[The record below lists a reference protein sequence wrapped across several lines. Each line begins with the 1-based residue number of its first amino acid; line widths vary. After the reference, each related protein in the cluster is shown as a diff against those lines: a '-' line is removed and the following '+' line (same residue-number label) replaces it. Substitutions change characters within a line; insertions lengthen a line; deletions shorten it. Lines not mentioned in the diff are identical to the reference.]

1 MKVNIEKIGV
11 IPIGVE
17 GSDEY
22 LLIKTEEAKM
32 WDEVHDWLIQQ
43 VYKDTNHEAG
53 GYYCPRVTVMRW
65 PNRNDEFVGVVH
77 HRYDV

>member
-1 MKVNIEKIGV
+1 MKVSIEKIGA
-11 IPIGVE
+11 IPLGVE

-22 LLIKTEEAKM
+22 LRIKTEEAKM
-32 WDEVHDWLIQQ
+32 WDEVHDWLIQHY
-43 VYKDTNHEAG
+43 YKDTHQEAG
-53 GYYCPRVTVMRW
+53 GYYCHRVTVMRW